1 MKPILKQLLT
11 FALLALVMSV
21 SAYAQPGAGHDGWRE
36 RVRSQKIAFIT
47 SEVGLTPQ
55 EAEKFW
61 PVYNDMEK
69 ARKVAFRK
77 VMMAYDALK
86 KGISE
91 NRPESELS
99 VLLNRYVE
107 AMKTSRD
114 VEARFTPQLTR
125 IVSVEK
131 VGKLFIGEEEF
142 RRMQIGRWNE
152 KKD

>member
-61 PVYNDMEK
+61 PVYN
-69 ARKVAFRK
+69 
-77 VMMAYDALK
+77 
-86 KGISE
+86 
-91 NRPESELS
+91 P
-99 VLLNRYVE
+99 
-107 AMKTSRD
+107 
-114 VEARFTPQLTR
+114 
-125 IVSVEK
+125 VSYTHLRAHET
-131 VGKLFIGEEEF
+131 G
-142 RRMQIGRWNE
+142 
-152 KKD
+152 